1 MLTIVATVIITG
13 IATMITVVYTNRGN
27 RKILESNRKVLEKLV
42 RLTEVNTRCLLKID
56 FGLTANAFVH
66 GWRRKDEVESEEDAK
81 KLGEPYI
88 YDKELKVCF
97 YKQV

>member
-1 MLTIVATVIITG
+1 MEISIITIVATVIITG

-27 RKILESNRKVLEKLV
+27 RKILEKLV

-56 FGLTANAFVH
+56 FGLTANAFIH